1 MLLLLYFLIFFFIL
15 LLVYQLVIFFLR
27 NSIIREGAE
36 NNSGDL
42 EQKVE
47 DLSGNVTELQNQI
60 NSISQAQQ
68 QYTDQMSPT
77 EPTVT
82 GQFD

>member
-15 LLVYQLVIFFLR
+15 LIVYQLFLFLLR

-47 DLSGNVTELQNQI
+47 DLSGNVTELQNQV
-60 NSISQAQQ
+60 NSITQAQQ
-68 QYTDQMSPT
+68 QYTDQMAPT